1 MAERQMQAMA
11 LVVHQMICDGELFN
25 SKKLSKI
32 TVIVRTF
39 FKKISFILYIKYINP
54 SSRLRIFMSVINFVH
69 KMSPLFGVYYRFCA
83 RNVLTFFLHFIFGAQ
98 NVLTFCV
105 HFILPHFVPG
115 NFRWPTVSVAN
126 TPSLL
131 ERRKP
136 SKEAGR
142 RPAILRVLII
152 TFNIFFR
159 KNTSNWIWSIQRNPN
174 VKKIRLWLKST
185 KSLLMVWNQ
194 WPLTKRIKRS

>member
-39 FKKISFILYIKYINP
+39 FKKISFILYIKYIPP

-83 RNVLTFFLHFIFGAQ
+83 QNVLTFFVHFIFCVR
-98 NVLTFCV
+98 NVFSFYVRFFL
-105 HFILPHFVPG
+105 LPKG
-115 NFRWPTVSVAN
+115 KQR
-126 TPSLL
+126 
-131 ERRKP
+131 
-136 SKEAGR
+136 AGR
-142 RPAILRVLII
+142 RVISYGEYVILPALHINLKQFYLTILLNDKITSI
-152 TFNIFFR
+152 TF
-159 KNTSNWIWSIQRNPN
+159 S
-174 VKKIRLWLKST
+174 
-185 KSLLMVWNQ
+185 
-194 WPLTKRIKRS
+194 